1 MAGIK
6 LCVRNLPCKVL
17 EAELTAAMVEVCL
30 AAWRYNVQIP
40 KRRARGKS
48 NNYGYGF
55 VICRQD
61 SDAMAFIQAF
71 HGFRFENIQS
81 GKSLS
86 VELAHRS
93 QLSTTFSVWLSESST
108 TVDAERVVTPSSY
121 DALSVVANSAE
132 TRFHTGQDS
141 TFWALNEAPA
151 EDVFGIWTAIPDAH
165 ELPSTRLEADE
176 GNPVRLATH
185 QEQNVSRMAVS
196 FQ

>member
-1 MAGIK
+1 MVGMK
-6 LCVRNLPCKVL
+6 LCVRHLPCKVL
-17 EAELTAAMVEVCL
+17 EAELTAAMAEAGL
-30 AAWRYNVQIP
+30 AAWRYNVSIP
-40 KRRARGKS
+40 KRTSRGKS

-55 VICRQD
+55 VICQED

-81 GKSLS
+81 GKQLS
-86 VELAHRS
+86 VEMANRS
-93 QLSTTFSVWLSESST
+93 QFSNTFSVRISEAMS
-108 TVDAERVVTPSSY
+108 VGAERVEAPSSY